1 MNDYQHII
9 DNHYNGE
16 VVMDTLDGLKTVV
29 AVVETGSFTAASERL
44 GISKALVSKYVGE
57 VESKLAVR
65 LFNRTTRQLA
75 LTDTGK
81 RYYQQS
87 VILLEQ
93 YSALVDNVT
102 GEQSNPRGLLRVS
115 APVTFGEMKLS
126 PLLPKL
132 LTLYPDLKIE
142 LVLTNNAIDMIEEGI
157 DVRLRIGGVDD
168 SSMIARHLKTFPLT
182 LCASPKYIQQYG
194 LPETPEQITKHNCII
209 DSNFRIGKQWPFI
222 SPVGQASTIDV
233 ISTLSVNSPQAVRE
247 IAIAGGGIAMTPAF
261 IVEDA
266 INDGRLISIL
276 PEYTTLEFGLYA
288 IYPHR
293 KYVAKKVRCFIDFVL
308 DEFSK

>member
-1 MNDYQHII
+1 
-9 DNHYNGE
+9 
-16 VVMDTLDGLKTVV
+16 MDTLDGLKTVV

-44 GISKALVSKYVGE
+44 GLSKALVSKYVGE
-57 VESKLAVR
+57 VERELGIR

-75 LTDTGK
+75 LTDAGK

-87 VILLEQ
+87 VILLEE
-93 YSALVDNVT
+93 YTALVDSVT
-102 GEQSNPRGLLRVS
+102 GEQTKPRGVLRIS

-126 PLLPKL
+126 PLLPKFL
-132 LTLYPDLKIE
+132 MLYPDLKIE
-142 LVLTNNAIDMIEEGI
+142 LVLTNNAIDMLEEGI

-168 SSMIARHLKTFPLT
+168 SSMIARHLKTFTLT
-182 LCASPKYIQQYG
+182 LCASPKYIQQHG
-194 LPETPEQITKHNCII
+194 LPKTPKQIIQHNCII

-222 SPVGQASTIDV
+222 SPQGKSDIIDV
-233 ISTLSVNSPQAVRE
+233 TSTVAANSPQAVRE
-247 IAIAGGGIAMTPAF
+247 IAIAGGGIAMTPGF

-266 INDGRLISIL
+266 INDGKLISIL

-308 DEFSK
+308 DQFSK

>member
-1 MNDYQHII
+1 MEYA
-9 DNHYNGE
+9 
-16 VVMDTLDGLKTVV
+16 MDTLDGLKTVI

-57 VESKLAVR
+57 VEKKLGIR

-75 LTDTGK
+75 LTEAG
-81 RYYQQS
+81 RQYYQQS

-93 YSALVDNVT
+93 YNALVDNVT
-102 GEQSNPRGLLRVS
+102 GEQSNPRGLLKIS
-115 APVTFGEMKLS
+115 APVTFGEMILS
-126 PLLPKL
+126 PLLPRFSA
-132 LTLYPDLKIE
+132 LYPDLNIE
-142 LVLTNNAIDMIEEGI
+142 LLLTNNAIDMLEEGI

-168 SSMIARHLKTFPLT
+168 SNMIARHLKTFPLV
-182 LCASPKYIQQYG
+182 LCASPAHIQQQG
-194 LPETPEQITKHNCII
+194 LPKTPQHITEHKCII

-222 SPVGQASTIDV
+222 SPEGEAVTVDV
-233 ISTLSVNSPQAVRE
+233 SSAISVNSPQAVRE
-247 IAIAGGGIAMTPAF
+247 VAIAGGGIAMTPEF

-266 INDGRLISIL
+266 IGDGRLISIL

-293 KYVAKKVRCFIDFVL
+293 KYVAKKVRCFIDFAL
-308 DEFSK
+308 AQFSK

>member
-1 MNDYQHII
+1 
-9 DNHYNGE
+9 
-16 VVMDTLDGLKTVV
+16 MDTLDGLKTVV

-44 GISKALVSKYVGE
+44 GLSKALVSKYVGE
-57 VESKLAVR
+57 VERELGIR

-75 LTDTGK
+75 LTDAGK

-87 VILLEQ
+87 VILLEE
-93 YSALVDNVT
+93 YTALVDSVT
-102 GEQSNPRGLLRVS
+102 GEQTKPRGVLRIS

-126 PLLPKL
+126 PLLPKFL
-132 LTLYPDLKIE
+132 MLYPDLKIE
-142 LVLTNNAIDMIEEGI
+142 LVLTNNAIDMLEEGI

-182 LCASPKYIQQYG
+182 LCASPKYIQQHG
-194 LPETPEQITKHNCII
+194 LPKTPKQIIQHNCII

-222 SPVGQASTIDV
+222 SPQGKSDIIDV
-233 ISTLSVNSPQAVRE
+233 TSTVAANSPQAVRE
-247 IAIAGGGIAMTPAF
+247 IAIAGGGIAMTPGF

-266 INDGRLISIL
+266 INDGKLISIL

-308 DEFSK
+308 DQFSK

>member
-1 MNDYQHII
+1 MNNCQRSI
-9 DNHYNGE
+9 DNQTNKE
-16 VVMDTLDGLKTVV
+16 IAMDTLDGLKTVI
-29 AVVETGSFTAASERL
+29 AVVETSSFTAASERI

-57 VESKLAVR
+57 VESNLGIR

-75 LTDTGK
+75 LTDAGR
-81 RYYQQS
+81 RYYQES
-87 VILLEQ
+87 INLLEQ
-93 YSALVDNVT
+93 YNALVDKVT
-102 GEQSNPRGLLRVS
+102 GEQNKPHGLLRIS

-126 PLLPKL
+126 PLLPKFL
-132 LTLYPDLKIE
+132 SLYPDLKVE
-142 LVLTNNAIDMIEEGI
+142 LILTNNAIDMLEEGI

-182 LCASPKYIQQYG
+182 LCASPSYIQKYG
-194 LPETPEQITKHNCII
+194 LPKTPKQVSEHNCIL

-222 SPVGQASTIDV
+222 SPEGQSETIDV
-233 ISTLSVNSPQAVRE
+233 VSAIAANSPQAVRE
-247 IAIAGGGIAMTPAF
+247 IAIAGGGIAMTPGF

-266 INDGRLISIL
+266 INNGKLKSIL

-293 KYVAKKVRCFIDFVL
+293 KYVAKKIRCFIDFIL
-308 DEFSK
+308 EEFS